1 MSLLPSLTS
10 SSALTHLHHGQPRL
24 ITAEN
29 DIDAVLTWLRE
40 YEDSPHTFASYRKE
54 TERFLM
60 WMAEQKRTLSQLSRN
75 DLMDFERFLANPQ
88 PAERWIGPAVA
99 RHHPNWRPFTK
110 PLQPSSIQQ
119 TLVILSGLFRYLNEA
134 GYLQGNPLAL
144 AKRKKRAL
152 TKKVQ
157 TVERYLDQTLWQCVL
172 ETLAH
177 LPQDT
182 EKERAHAVRAN
193 WLFSLL
199 YLTGARR
206 SEVADA
212 VMGDI
217 FVRRG
222 QWWWRVI
229 GKGNKEGEIPIN
241 DELLQQLVR
250 YRTAIGLPQY
260 PHPRENIPL
269 VGRLSEKGQWN
280 CLSSKSIYLITKSIF
295 EQAAQYAEQQQ
306 QFDIAFRLRTAST
319 HWLRHTSASH
329 QLEAGIPLLVV
340 SQNLRH
346 SNIETTRRY
355 LHTDNET
362 RHQASQALRFTK
374 TK

>member
-346 SNIETTRRY
+346 SNIEKLDDGFRY
-355 LHTDNET
+355 RCADN
-362 RHQASQALRFTK
+362 AV
-374 TK
+374 

>member
-88 PAERWIGPAVA
+88 PVERWIGPAVA

-152 TKKVQ
+152 TQKVQ
-157 TVERYLDQTLWQCVL
+157 TVERYLDQTLWQYVL

-269 VGRLSEKGQWN
+269 VDRLSEKGQWN